1 MKIPVKMPMPGR
13 CLALLAILFAFSF
26 TQAAQAFDQDR
37 EKQEEQQVDH
47 NFSLCMKYATGT
59 SEMLSCGKEV
69 FDFWDARL
77 NANYKAMQKACDKL
91 DNAQQCRK
99 ELKDMERTWI
109 SYKDKMTNF
118 IYTINGDGSI
128 SRVEAQDFLIKAT
141 KLQAESLRR

>member
-1 MKIPVKMPMPGR
+1 MKLPMPRR
-13 CLALLAILFAFSF
+13 CLTLLAILFVFSF
-26 TQAAQAFDQDR
+26 AQTAQAFDQDK
-37 EKQEEQQVDH
+37 EKQEAQQVEN

-77 NANYKAMQKACDKL
+77 NANYRAMQKACDQL

-109 SYKDKMTNF
+109 SYKDKMANF

-128 SRVEAQDFLIKAT
+128 SRVEAQAFLIKAT
-141 KLQAESLRR
+141 RLQAESLQR